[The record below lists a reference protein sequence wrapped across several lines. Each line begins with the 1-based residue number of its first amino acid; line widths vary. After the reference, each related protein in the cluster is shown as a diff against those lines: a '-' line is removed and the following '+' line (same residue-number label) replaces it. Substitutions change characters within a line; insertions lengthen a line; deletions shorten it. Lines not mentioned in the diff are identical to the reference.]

1 MSGDFEPPRT
11 RGPGPRFGDGTD
23 PQPRTPYPDWREPPI
38 PSGPRDQ
45 TPSGAVT
52 RNGGG
57 GYSSAQLVTTGHRVP
72 ILYGRLAISPDIV
85 QIGSVSGGNTPEFA
99 VVISEGPI
107 DAVESWGGGMGTPTV
122 SLGSLSPTSGLPS
135 WSIGLAC
142 AVGSQDGSPYAPTCI
157 ARGRK
162 PYDPRLGAWGAGE
175 YPDSA
180 KTAYSTN
187 PALIM
192 ADLLTFPQYGLG
204 VAPTAVDWGSVEDA
218 ADWCD
223 TLVSGTKRYEIAGL
237 HLREGGSSE
246 DWMATVGLHAGLR
259 WRQAEG
265 LWTLDYPD
273 ASAAVDATITD
284 DDLLDDDRPSVRYG
298 AGTGLA
304 GLPNRFVA
312 EYTSAS
318 DWTLQTTPYDRP
330 EVADGAPIRA
340 AATYRLHGFQTEVMA
355 KRALE
360 RIADEI
366 WSEVEVDLPLP
377 LDFLHLNVGS
387 RVTLNTPSIGFVG
400 IDFRITRLA
409 YDSDRIRATATLF
422 NAETWDAATEEE
434 LASPAPVGA
443 EDPLQGALPSPPP
456 PAPVAAPTAPAVLA
470 PPAVGL
476 VPLYRALD
484 ADLADG
490 DPLAWDAATRTV
502 VAGTGGGGG
511 GAALTLKEDDGSPS
525 VSDVVEIRFSGATV
539 EEVSAGIVK
548 VTVPTG
554 GGSGTSPVLATDAFV
569 ATASQTAFILS
580 HAPVADGIV
589 YVSRDGVVAR
599 AGDWTLGGSTV
610 TFGTG
615 LDAGVEV
622 QVGYWRTA
630 PDGAS
635 PAFDGFVATG
645 GQTDFALSHTASAA
659 LVVARGGVVQS
670 STAWSITGG
679 GTTLSFTSGLVAG
692 DDVWIAYL
700 Y

>member
-1 MSGDFEPPRT
+1 
-11 RGPGPRFGDGTD
+11 
-23 PQPRTPYPDWREPPI
+23 
-38 PSGPRDQ
+38 
-45 TPSGAVT
+45 VT

-72 ILYGRLAISPDIV
+72 ILYGRLGISPDIV
-85 QIGSVSGGNTPEFA
+85 QIGSVSGGNTPEFY

-122 SLGSLSPTSGLPS
+122 SLGSLSPTAGLPA

-142 AVGSQDGSPYAPTCI
+142 AKGSQDGSPYAPTCV

-162 PYDPRLGAWGAGE
+162 PFDPRLGVWGAGE
-175 YPDSA
+175 YPNASHCV
-180 KTAYSTN
+180 YSTN
-187 PALIM
+187 LALCM
-192 ADLLTFPQYGLG
+192 ADAKAFPQYGH
-204 VAPTAVDWGSVEDA
+204 AAHTAIDWDSVEAA

-223 TLVSGTKRYEIAGL
+223 TLVSGAKRYELAGL
-237 HLREGGSSE
+237 YIREA
-246 DWMATVGLHAGLR
+246 DTADAWLTTIGLHAGLQ
-259 WRQAEG
+259 WRESEG
-265 LWTLDYPD
+265 LWRLDYPD
-273 ASAAVDATITD
+273 ASAAVDAIITD
-284 DDLLDDDRPSVRYG
+284 DDLLEDDRPSVRYG

-304 GLPNRFVA
+304 GLPNRFFA

-400 IDFRITRLA
+400 IDFRVTRLA

-525 VSDVVEIRFSGATV
+525 VSDVVEIRFEGATV

-554 GGSGTSPVLATDAFV
+554 GGGGTAPVVAVDAFI
-569 ATASQTAFILS
+569 ATASQTTFGLS
-580 HAPVADGIV
+580 HTPLADGIL
-589 YVSRDGVVAR
+589 YVTRDGVAAKVADWSLS
-599 AGDWTLGGSTV
+599 GDDV
-610 TFGTG
+610 VFGTG

-622 QVGYWRTA
+622 EVRYWRTA

-659 LVVARGGVVQS
+659 LVVARGGVIQS